1 MEMPKLPEAN
11 VQVASA
17 CVEHCVLPDIAQ
29 APVLAPLPQ
38 YRRFPWDPLPRNPI

>member
-1 MEMPKLPEAN
+1 MTQKLPQS
-11 VQVASA
+11 VPIS
-17 CVEHCVLPDIAQ
+17 VEQCVLPDIAQ